1 MSTTMPTDSPAR
13 RRAIP
18 AADARNQ
25 ILDAAEALFY
35 REGARNVGVD
45 AVVKAAG
52 VNKMSLYRQFAS
64 KDELLRQ
71 YLDRRDAR
79 FWQLYQASLAHH
91 PDNALA
97 GLRQVF
103 IDLAARIQAA
113 DYRGCP
119 FVNIACEF
127 PERSHPARLQV
138 ADNKRR
144 LLAWLTDAARDAGAV
159 APPELAAGLAL
170 LIEGAY
176 TASQTYPAGNPL
188 LTALP
193 RVADVLIRAALPPQ
207 LALSMIGAADDLQ
220 GPAE

>member
-1 MSTTMPTDSPAR
+1 MSTDKPTPR
-13 RRAIP
+13 RRNVP

-71 YLDRRDAR
+71 YLERRDVR
-79 FWQLYQASLAHH
+79 FWQLYEASVAKQAG
-91 PDNALA
+91 DALA

-103 IDLAARIQAA
+103 IDLSERTQAPG
-113 DYRGCP
+113 YRGCP
-119 FVNIACEF
+119 FINIACEF
-127 PERSHPARLQV
+127 PDPAHPARQQV

-144 LLAWLTDAARDAGAV
+144 LLTWLTDLTTRAGARK
-159 APPELAAGLAL
+159 PEALAQSLAL

-176 TASQTYPAGNPL
+176 TASQTYAVGNPL
-188 LTALP
+188 L
-193 RVADVLIRAALPPQ
+193 AALPSVAN
-207 LALSMIGAADDLQ
+207 ALIDASVSTTA
-220 GPAE
+220 